1 MEHTAL
7 IVDDDQHT
15 LLLLNEVLKTSGIR
29 IIQAEDG
36 AQALSVL
43 ETVTPIIMLLDMLM
57 PHIPG
62 KQVLEYVS
70 RTPRLDNMFV
80 AVVSAHR
87 YFEDSNQASRAN
99 LYIVKPIRP
108 KDIHN
113 ALQQALARHTEP

>member
-99 LYIVKPIRP
+99 LYIVKQQLSIT
-108 KDIHN
+108 IHD
-113 ALQQALARHTEP
+113 

>member
-1 MEHTAL
+1 MEHIAL

-29 IIQAEDG
+29 TIQAEDG
-36 AQALSVL
+36 AQALSIL
-43 ETVTPIIMLLDMLM
+43 ETTTPVIMLLDMLM
-57 PHIPG
+57 PHVPG
-62 KQVLEYVS
+62 KQVLDYVS
-70 RTPRLDNMFV
+70 NTPRLDNMFV

-108 KDIHN
+108 RDIHN
-113 ALQQALARHTEP
+113 ALQQALSR